1 MMPLTILAAMA
12 RRARHGL
19 LVGALALLLLA
30 IGVARAGT
38 KGLTHW

>member
-30 IGVARAGT
+30 IGLARAT
-38 KGLTHW
+38 AKGPTHW

>member
-12 RRARHGL
+12 RRAGHGL

-30 IGVARAGT
+30 IGLTRATTRGPM
-38 KGLTHW
+38 HW

>member
-30 IGVARAGT
+30 IGAARTAARGPM
-38 KGLTHW
+38 HW